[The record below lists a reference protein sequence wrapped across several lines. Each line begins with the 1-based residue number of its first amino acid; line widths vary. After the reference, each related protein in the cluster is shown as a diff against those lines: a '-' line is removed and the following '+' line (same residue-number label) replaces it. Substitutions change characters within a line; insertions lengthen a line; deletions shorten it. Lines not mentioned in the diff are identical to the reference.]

1 MERKGLGRGF
11 QDISSTFVTREDEPN
26 DIKNNLNSEDEATLS
41 MISHIKKG
49 SIDDMRTCIIMVLAL
64 IMLIIGGCAAPRLS
78 LFPDETEPLREFTL
92 EGNEKGKVLIISVD
106 GIISDAPE
114 RSFLRPKP
122 SKVQE
127 IVSQLRLAEKDEEI
141 RVILLKI
148 DSPGG
153 STTASDI
160 LYHEIMAFK
169 KRTQIKVVV
178 SMMNLATS
186 GGYYISLPAD
196 YIMAHP
202 TTVTGSIGVILLYPR
217 VTGLMEKIG
226 LDVEV
231 NKSGKNKDMA
241 SPFREATEEER
252 HILQKITDDLGE
264 QFLDLVVKHRRL
276 DTKAVDSV
284 SSARVYLSK
293 EALDL
298 GLVDEIGYLSDAIN
312 KSKRL
317 ANLSEDA
324 KVIVYRR
331 TEYPDDNVY
340 NTKTSSPEIQKIS
353 LIDLNLPKTF
363 SDMQTGFYYL
373 WMPSLD

>member
-1 MERKGLGRGF
+1 MLKAIIARK
-11 QDISSTFVTREDEPN
+11 DH
-26 DIKNNLNSEDEATLS
+26 NNLKTMETT
-41 MISHIKKG
+41 
-49 SIDDMRTCIIMVLAL
+49 RTRVVMMLILTML
-64 IMLIIGGCAAPRLS
+64 IMGGCAAPKFS

-92 EGNEKGKVLIISVD
+92 EGKEKGKVLVIPVE
-106 GIISDAPE
+106 GVISDAPE
-114 RSFLRPKP
+114 RSFLRPRP
-122 SKVQE
+122 SMVQE
-127 IVSQLRLAEKDEEI
+127 IVSQLRLAEQDKEV
-141 RVILLKI
+141 RAVLLKI

-160 LYHEIMAFK
+160 LYHEIMEFK
-169 KRTQIKVVV
+169 KRTQAKVVV

-196 YIMAHP
+196 HILAHP

-217 VTGLMEKIG
+217 VTGLMKKIG
-226 LDVEV
+226 LDVEI

-252 HILQKITDDLGE
+252 RIFQGITDDLGN
-264 QFLDLVVKHRRL
+264 QFLDLVMKHRNL
-276 DTKAVDSV
+276 DTEAAESV
-284 SSARVYLSK
+284 ATARVYLSK

-312 KSKRL
+312 KSKTL
-317 ANLSEDA
+317 ANLPADA
-324 KVIVYRR
+324 KVIIYRR

-340 NTKTSSPEIQKIS
+340 NTKTSSPGIQRVS
-353 LIDLNLPKTF
+353 LIDLNLPETF

-373 WMPSLD
+373 WMPSTN